1 MKTLIIKPKNVC
13 LALALSFCFADQALA
28 TASYDSSVSVNN
40 AITVLDSNNP
50 SLGDNTGLAILG
62 TFLQPSD
69 EQSFYVTVTGDGQ
82 FQTTSPSPASSSV
95 TSQFNGSFSAS
106 GSTGLGSVGSLHTGL
121 FGLALS
127 NSGPYSYKLAVNLT
141 YALKAVAH
149 GEFANSAILF
159 DYWDEAGAISGSNY
173 ASASSFSG
181 ILDDQQA
188 VSDAATWLFTLDPGT
203 SQQLYAQ
210 AGITSQLQS
219 ADTSPVPVPA
229 AAWLFGSALAG
240 LGLLGKHKRI

>member
-1 MKTLIIKPKNVC
+1 MKTLIIKPQNVGI
-13 LALALSFCFADQALA
+13 AMALSLCFADQALA
-28 TASYDSSVSVNN
+28 SASYDSSVSVNY

-50 SLGDNTGLAILG
+50 TLGDNTGLAILG

-69 EQSFYVTVTGDGQ
+69 EQSFYATVTGDGQ
-82 FQTTSPSPASSSV
+82 YQTASPSPTSSSV
-95 TSQFNGSFSAS
+95 ASHFNDSFSAS
-106 GSTGLGSVGSLHTGL
+106 GSAGLGTVDSLHTGL

-127 NSGPYSYKLAVNLT
+127 NSGPYSYSLAIHFDYSLQ
-141 YALKAVAH
+141 AIAH

-159 DYWDEAGAISGSNY
+159 DYWDEAGAISGSDY
-173 ASASSFSG
+173 ASVASFSG
-181 ILDDQQA
+181 FLNDQQSA
-188 VSDAATWLFTLDPGT
+188 SGAAIWLFTQAPGA

-240 LGLLGKHKRI
+240 LGLLGKRKRI